1 MKINLANKITISRII
16 MVPIFIV
23 VLLSPLIP
31 SPLNRYIAVTIF
43 IIASLTDALDG
54 YIARSRNMITNF
66 GKFMDP
72 LADKLLVTSAL
83 ISMIELG
90 LLPAWVVII
99 ITAREFII
107 TGFRTI
113 AASNNVVLAASWWG
127 KLKTISQMLM
137 IIFILIGFQGV
148 IFEAV
153 NSLLVVLAVTFTV
166 VSGVD
171 YIVKNINVLKD

>member
-1 MKINLANKITISRII
+1 MKMNLANKITISRVI
-16 MVPIFIV
+16 MVPVFV
-23 VLLSPLIP
+23 VILLSPLIP
-31 SPLNRYIAVTIF
+31 SPLNRYIAVAIF

-153 NSLLVVLAVTFTV
+153 NSLLMVLAVTFTV